1 MKEVENTLIWG
12 DGGHAKMIY
21 SLICD
26 DEKFGRVH
34 LIGKYDQTSYIQM
47 AKQKNCAS
55 ILGVGDL
62 NIRLNI
68 INKLEKINANWITI
82 ISDKSIISE
91 TSKIGLGT
99 VIMPG
104 VIINNN
110 VEISK
115 NCIINTGSII
125 EHDCK
130 IGDNAFIGP
139 GSVVTGGCIIGKNV
153 TINSS
158 CTLAPN
164 VNIKDNICVGAT
176 SFVNKDLNSKGL
188 YYGIP
193 VKFVK

>member
-1 MKEVENTLIWG
+1 MKVKNTLIWG

-21 SLICD
+21 SLICN
-26 DEKFGRVH
+26 DENFGKIH
-34 LIGKYDQTSYIQM
+34 LISKHDQNNYIQI
-47 AKQKNCAS
+47 AKQKNS
-55 ILGVGDL
+55 LSVLGVGDL
-62 NIRLNI
+62 NVRLKI
-68 INKLEKINANWITI
+68 IKKLEKINVNWVTI
-82 ISDKSIISE
+82 ISHKSIISK

-130 IGDNAFIGP
+130 IGDNSFVGP
-139 GSVVTGGCIIGKNV
+139 GSVITGGCIIGKNV

-164 VNIKDNICVGAT
+164 VNIFDDICVGAK
-176 SFVNKDLNSKGL
+176 SFVNKNLNSKGL

-193 VKFVK
+193 VKFIK